1 VSQGAP
7 GAAAIPP
14 GTFRIDR
21 DGVWRHEGIEVTH
34 PGVLRNLY
42 ENLRAEGDRH
52 YLQVG
57 PARIP
62 VELDD
67 APFVVLRLEAGGDGA
82 LAGHLSDGTREA
94 IDPETL
100 ALDAAGVPYCR
111 VKGGRFRARLSL
123 PAWLQLAA
131 HVEAEPDAGGP
142 VLVLGPR
149 RVRLRRAGR
158 CAGPA

>member
-1 VSQGAP
+1 VSEGGP
-7 GAAAIPP
+7 GAGAIPP
-14 GTFRIDR
+14 GTFRLDR

-62 VELDD
+62 VELED
-67 APFVVLRLEAGGDGA
+67 APFVVVRLETAADGA
-82 LAGHLSDGTREA
+82 VAGHLSDGTREA

-100 ALDAAGVPYCR
+100 VLDAAGVPYCR

-131 HVEAEPDAGGP
+131 HVESDPRAGGP
-142 VLVLGPR
+142 VLALGPR
-149 RVRLRRAGR
+149 RVPLRRGSG